1 MTPRAGRDS
10 RERAAHARRDVF
22 DLRLRLRGD
31 EKTGMPGAGEDPA
44 RSAVVVVGVRRHANC
59 PAEWFLRVG

>member
-1 MTPRAGRDS
+1 
-10 RERAAHARRDVF
+10 
-22 DLRLRLRGD
+22 LRGD